1 MTPLA
6 RARILM
12 QEDDS
17 ENTKRGDPLMLTV
30 TPKASQKISEFL
42 KERQTDAAIRLFLAE
57 GG

>member
-1 MTPLA
+1 
-6 RARILM
+6 M

-17 ENTKRGDPLMLTV
+17 ENTNKGDPLMLTV